1 MLDKSGSMWSYHSQ
15 LKEFAR
21 SLVRQFVLSETS
33 TAIGLVEFSSDA
45 RVLSIGGING
55 LSFDADALM
64 EVIDA
69 MDSPS
74 GWTHIS
80 AGLELGRNVMLGTE
94 PNGTEPIGIEPNPRP
109 NVRRRVMVLL
119 TDGEQNAQFGGKK
132 KAIETAKSVAKEGDF
147 IEPYP

>member
-1 MLDKSGSMWSYHSQ
+1 
-15 LKEFAR
+15 
-21 SLVRQFVLSETS
+21 
-33 TAIGLVEFSSDA
+33 
-45 RVLSIGGING
+45 
-55 LSFDADALM
+55 M

-119 TDGEQNAQFGGKK
+119 TDGEQNAQFGGTK

-147 IEPYP
+147 I

>member
-1 MLDKSGSMWSYHSQ
+1 M
-15 LKEFAR
+15 
-21 SLVRQFVLSETS
+21 RQFVLSETS

-45 RVLSIGGING
+45 RVLSIGGVNG

-94 PNGTEPIGIEPNPRP
+94 PNGTEPIGAEVWAAVYRKLQVITTTESWLP
-109 NVRRRVMVLL
+109 
-119 TDGEQNAQFGGKK
+119 
-132 KAIETAKSVAKEGDF
+132 SS
-147 IEPYP
+147 